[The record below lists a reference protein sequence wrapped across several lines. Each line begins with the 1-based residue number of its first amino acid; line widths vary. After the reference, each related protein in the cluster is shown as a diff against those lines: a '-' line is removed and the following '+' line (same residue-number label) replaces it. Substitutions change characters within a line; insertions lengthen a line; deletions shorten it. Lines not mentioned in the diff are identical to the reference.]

1 MRIFRRSKMV
11 HLDVRGSIGWAFVVG
26 IVDDDDDDDD
36 TYVSSSKSQ
45 TRIKVSVLVSASL
58 IIEFMTWSS
67 NSKSENVVPQ
77 AFFYVLIK
85 RLKQQWLLPFLK
97 SKYSIIFEDR

>member
-11 HLDVRGSIGWAFVVG
+11 HLDVRGSIGWAFVAG
-26 IVDDDDDDDD
+26 SADDDDDDD
-36 TYVSSSKSQ
+36 VSSSKSQ